1 MYPYLEFGSFRIETY
16 DVLVT
21 LGFVLAMIAILI
33 INKKHELYH
42 LPVKEILFLA
52 LFVVIGALIGAR
64 VLFIITNIN
73 RMIDNPSLISPIVFS
88 GGLVFYGGVIG
99 GLLSGYFYV
108 RRYGLDPVKYMNLF
122 IVALPLG
129 HGCGRIGCYMA
140 GCCHGKPTD
149 SIFGV
154 VFPFGESHPFH
165 GVKIHPT
172 QLYEAVFNFLLFL
185 SLLFLFFKWRKRHK
199 PYVFVA
205 LYLILYGSFR
215 FINEFFRGD
224 AIRGVVILSTS
235 QWVSIVAVTAGALLL
250 IAKPKD
256 KSIHIEQTQSDVDP
270 QEGVIEDA

>member
-1 MYPYLEFGSFRIETY
+1 MHPFLEFGSFRIETY

-21 LGFVLAMIAILI
+21 LGFVLAIVAVLL
-33 INKKHELYH
+33 INKKHELYQ
-42 LPVKEILFLA
+42 LPVKEILFLT
-52 LFVVIGALIGAR
+52 LFVIIGALIGAR
-64 VLFIITNIN
+64 ILFIITNIN
-73 RMIDNPSLISPIVFS
+73 RMIENPSLISPIVFS

-99 GLLSGYFYV
+99 GLVSGYFYV

-185 SLLFLFFKWRKRHK
+185 SLLFLFFKWKKRHK
-199 PYVFVA
+199 PYIFVA

-224 AIRGVVILSTS
+224 DIRGVIILSTS
-235 QWVSIVAVTAGALLL
+235 QWVSLIAVTVGVLLL
-250 IAKPKD
+250 VFKTGNR
-256 KSIHIEQTQSDVDP
+256 SEHIDSKRSERDEQ
-270 QEGVIEDA
+270 